1 MKCFRHQ
8 TKDAV
13 GVCKSCSKG
22 LCEHCAVDHGI
33 GLSCSDSCEAQ
44 VHKLNSAID
53 QICSSISR
61 GRTMSILGVILFSIV
76 GIFMITIG
84 ITDERLTLLFVPG
97 GILVL
102 LISLPLLPT
111 ALSA

>member
-1 MKCFRHQ
+1 
-8 TKDAV
+8 
-13 GVCKSCSKG
+13 
-22 LCEHCAVDHGI
+22 
-33 GLSCSDSCEAQ
+33 
-44 VHKLNSAID
+44 
-53 QICSSISR
+53 
-61 GRTMSILGVILFSIV
+61 MSILGVILFSIV

-111 ALSA
+111 ALSAKTRAHEFRNNMTSK